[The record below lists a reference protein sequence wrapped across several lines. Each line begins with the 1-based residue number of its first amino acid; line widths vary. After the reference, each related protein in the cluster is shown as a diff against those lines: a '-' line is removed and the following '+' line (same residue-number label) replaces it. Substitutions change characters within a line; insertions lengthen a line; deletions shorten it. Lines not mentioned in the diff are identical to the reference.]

1 MGDRPLGNESRAM
14 LRSSSV
20 FHAGVCC
27 ALWPGGPSRWSSDWA
42 SGWKMLPPC
51 EKPSGRAREAMGNR
65 ERSALRRNKERGIGC
80 SVSCCPSSLGVRLK
94 GGITPHSIQSML
106 TI

>member
-1 MGDRPLGNESRAM
+1 MV
-14 LRSSSV
+14 RSSAV

-27 ALWPGGPSRWSSDWA
+27 GLWPGGPSRRSSDWA
-42 SGWKMLPPC
+42 GGWKWLPPC
-51 EKPSGRAREAMGNR
+51 EKASGRGREAMGNR

-80 SVSCCPSSLGVRLK
+80 SVSCCPSGLGVRLK

>member
-1 MGDRPLGNESRAM
+1 M

-27 ALWPGGPSRWSSDWA
+27 VYSVARWPAWSSDWA
-42 SGWKMLPPC
+42 GGWKRLPPC
-51 EKPSGRAREAMGNR
+51 EKASGRDREAMGNR
-65 ERSALRRNKERGIGC
+65 ERTALSRNKERGIGC
-80 SVSCCPSSLGVRLK
+80 SVSCCPSGLGVRLK

>member
-14 LRSSSV
+14 LRSSFV

-42 SGWKMLPPC
+42 GGWKRLPRC
-51 EKPSGRAREAMGNR
+51 EKASGRAREAMGNR

-80 SVSCCPSSLGVRLK
+80 RVSCCPSSLGVRLK
-94 GGITPHSIQSML
+94 GAITPHSIQSML